1 MSYSVKLVALK
12 WKNERH
18 RIITVKELISYISF
32 LFDIETVSSAV
43 AVTVHWTSIQGHQNF
58 SRFGSPGVCWGQ
70 RDPVIDTGS
79 CF

>member
-1 MSYSVKLVALK
+1 MSYSVILVALK

-70 RDPVIDTGS
+70 RDSVIDTSS